1 MASHN
6 GYINPLLTD
15 QYEFTM
21 ACSYFSSDRH
31 EDKAVFDLFF
41 RINPFGGEFTVLA
54 GISEAISFVKDY
66 RLTDDHIKYLANV
79 MPCADEK
86 FKKWLR
92 GLDTSQVKIYAIREG
107 SVVFPREPLLRVE
120 GPLGIVQL
128 LETTLINLI
137 AYPTLVATNAAR
149 MKLSA
154 GEGKKV
160 IEFGARR
167 AQGPDG
173 AVSAAR
179 YSFLGGA
186 DGTSNLIAGYAFDIP
201 VSGTQAHSYIQSF
214 SDLDEITDRTL
225 KDKNNKEHDLVD
237 LALKYRRQLAVTN
250 SHDGELAA
258 FIAYAR
264 TFPDGF
270 LALVDTYD
278 TVKSGVPNFL
288 CVALALAEI
297 GYKPVGIRLDS
308 GDLAYLSKVSR
319 DMFNKA
325 GEKYNVDF
333 SELKIVA
340 SNEINE
346 TTLSSLKEQGHEIDN
361 FGIGTHL
368 VTCQAQ
374 PSLGCVYKLVEIN
387 GQPRIKLSQEPTK
400 MTIPSRKEAYRLIG
414 KGGYPLA
421 DLMILA
427 GEEDAPV
434 KGKKVL
440 CCHPLQEARRTNIIP
455 SKVIPLHELVWD
467 GKATRELPSLKECR
481 EYAKEQIASLR
492 DDHTRLVNPTPYKVS
507 LSENLYTFMHEL
519 WRREAPVGEL
529 S

>member
-15 QYEFTM
+15 QYELTM
-21 ACSYFSSDRH
+21 ACSYYCSGRH

-41 RINPFGGEFTVLA
+41 RTNPFGGEFTVLA
-54 GISEAISFVKDY
+54 GISEAIDFVKNY
-66 RLTDDHIKYLANV
+66 RLTDDQIKYLCSV
-79 MPCADEK
+79 MPRTDEK
-86 FKKWLR
+86 FKKWLKD
-92 GLDTSQVKIYAIREG
+92 LDTGPVKIYAIREG

-137 AYPTLVATNAAR
+137 AYPSLVATNAAR

-154 GEGKKV
+154 GDGKKIV
-160 IEFGARR
+160 EFGARR

-179 YSFLGGA
+179 YSYLGGA
-186 DGTSNLIAGYAFDIP
+186 DGSSNLMAGFAFDIP

-214 SDLDEITDRTL
+214 SGLNEVTNRTL
-225 KDKNNKEHDLVD
+225 EDSNGTKHDLVD
-237 LALKYRRQLAVTN
+237 LALKYRKELNLTN
-250 SHDGELAA
+250 SNEGELAA
-258 FIAYAR
+258 FIVYAQ

-278 TVKSGVPNFL
+278 TLKSGLPNFI

-297 GYKPVGIRLDS
+297 GYGPVGIRLDS
-308 GDLAYLSKVSR
+308 GDLAYLSRVSR
-319 DMFNKA
+319 DAFFMIS
-325 GEKYNVDF
+325 EKYHVDF

-346 TTLSSLKEQGHEIDN
+346 TTLSSLKQQGHEIDI

-387 GQPRIKLSQEPTK
+387 DQPRIKISQEPEK
-400 MTIPSRKEAYRLIG
+400 MTIPGRKEAYRLIG
-414 KGGYPLA
+414 REGYPLA
-421 DLMILA
+421 DIMIRP
-427 GEEDAPV
+427 GEEEPPRV
-434 KGKKVL
+434 GKKVL
-440 CCHPLQEARRTNIIP
+440 CCHPFQEARRTNITP
-455 SKVIPLHELVWD
+455 SKVIPLHDLVWD
-467 GKATRELPSLKECR
+467 GKITHALPPLKECR
-481 EYAKEQIASLR
+481 EYAREQIASLR

-507 LSENLYTFMHEL
+507 LSENLYKFMHDL

>member
-21 ACSYFSSDRH
+21 ACSYYCSGRH

-41 RINPFGGEFTVLA
+41 RRNPFGGEFTVLA
-54 GISEAISFVKDY
+54 GISEAIDFVKNYSLKDDQIDY
-66 RLTDDHIKYLANV
+66 LCSILPR
-79 MPCADEK
+79 ADEN

-92 GLDTSQVKIYAIREG
+92 GLDTSRVKIYAIREG

-137 AYPTLVATNAAR
+137 AYPSLVATNAAR
-149 MKLSA
+149 MKLTA
-154 GEGKKV
+154 GKGKKV

-179 YSFLGGA
+179 YSYLGGA
-186 DGTSNLIAGYAFDIP
+186 DGSSNLMAGFAFDIP
-201 VSGTQAHSYIQSF
+201 VSGTQAHSFIQSF
-214 SDLDEITDRTL
+214 SGLDQITDRTL
-225 KDKNNKEHDLVD
+225 KDKNGQKYDLVD
-237 LALKYRRQLAVTN
+237 LALKYRRELDAAN
-250 SHDGELAA
+250 SNSGELAS
-258 FIAYAR
+258 FIVYAQ

-278 TVKSGVPNFL
+278 TLKSGVPNFL

-297 GYKPVGIRLDS
+297 GYRPVGIRLDS

-319 DMFNKA
+319 DLFNST
-325 GEKYNVDF
+325 GERFEIDL
-333 SELKIVA
+333 SDLKIVA

-346 TTLSSLKEQGHEIDN
+346 TTLSSLKQQGHEIDIY
-361 FGIGTHL
+361 GIGTHL

-387 GQPRIKLSQEPTK
+387 DQPRIKLSQEPAK
-400 MTIPSRKEAYRLIG
+400 MTIPGRKEAYRLIG
-414 KGGYPLA
+414 REGYPLA
-421 DLMILA
+421 DLMIRA
-427 GEEDAPV
+427 GEEETPK
-434 KGKKVL
+434 KGRKVL
-440 CCHPLQEARRTNIIP
+440 CCHPFQEAKRTNITP
-455 SKVIPLHELVWD
+455 TEVIPLHELVWD
-467 GKATRELPSLKECR
+467 GKTMKNLPGLKECR

-492 DDHTRLVNPTPYKVS
+492 DDHTRLINPTPYKVS